1 MFEVTIYAH
10 QKAVRI
16 FVSVYSIFIIL
27 AAFSGCASNRG
38 KLEASSETTKL
49 FETGQVLADHIYY
62 YSGFERLPYALIG
75 IRRDYTFHSS
85 IWKQIEINPI
95 LLKQWVYKMSH
106 VYRTAPQG
114 AIISGPAGEHIGMW
128 YSAHR
133 WTTVRLEKDN
143 RVVVVPPEP
152 PELRGIP

>member
-1 MFEVTIYAH
+1 MFEVTPCAH

-16 FVSVYSIFIIL
+16 FVNVYSIFIIL
-27 AAFSGCASNRG
+27 AVFSGCASNRG
-38 KLEASSETTKL
+38 KLEASSETKKL

-75 IRRDYTFHSS
+75 IRSDYKVHSS
-85 IWKQIEINPI
+85 IWQQIEVNPI

-106 VYRTAPQG
+106 VYRLMPSG
-114 AIISGPAGEHIGMW
+114 ARILGPGMEQIGVW
-128 YSAHR
+128 YCAQR
-133 WTTVRLEKDN
+133 WTTVRLLKDN
-143 RVVVVPPEP
+143 RVVIVPPEP